1 VKRMTLPLYEEIDR
15 LKAEEE
21 RLRKEVKRLQEEN
34 LKLRKHLG
42 ETE

>member
-1 VKRMTLPLYEEIDR
+1 MTKIKLSLYEIDWLKTEI
-15 LKAEEE
+15 EWFY
-21 RLRKEVKRLQEEN
+21 KEVQRLQEEN